1 MSIMDY
7 MIGANLGK
15 AQGEAIE
22 RSRSRTAEQ
31 IHAIERESLQD
42 DNAHNMGMLAIVVAA
57 WKGRYEREQSA
68 RRGWQEHGM
77 AATRLVQKLTGTDK
91 EGAKKLIAESIKQH
105 QVEIDASL
113 TKVDDMLFR
122 GDSQH

>member
-7 MIGANLGK
+7 VIGANAGK

-42 DNAHNMGMLAIVVAA
+42 TNAHNIGMLAIIVAA
-57 WKGRYEREQSA
+57 WKGRYEREKAA
-68 RRGWQEHGM
+68 RRGWKEHGM
-77 AATRLVQKLTGTDK
+77 AASEIIEKLTGANKDAVEK
-91 EGAKKLIAESIKQH
+91 MVDEHIKQH
-105 QVEIDASL
+105 LARFDAENAR
-113 TKVDDMLFR
+113 VDDLLFHNK
-122 GDSQH
+122 Q